1 MRENL
6 EEKIEKQAEEN
17 CVDKIIKFVNEI
29 ERLLEG
35 LERPLFKI
43 IIILLSLIG
52 LFTIFMGKISH

>member
-6 EEKIEKQAEEN
+6 EKSSEKESEKN

-52 LFTIFMGKISH
+52 LFTIFMGKLLH

>member
-6 EEKIEKQAEEN
+6 EKKSEEQIEEN

-43 IIILLSLIG
+43 IIVLLSLIG
-52 LFTIFMGKISH
+52 LFTIFMGKIFH